1 MTDNDSSEVEIIP
14 SPINLRD
21 KVKEIDEEV
30 NLALLQRAEKAIKAM
45 SNDYVDWVQ
54 EDMKKLQAA
63 FDKAKKAKGDSELKS
78 AFGEV
83 FEVAHD
89 MKGQGGSFDYNLITI
104 IGDSLCRFIEKKKEY
119 KQADI
124 EVLEVHVN
132 SIRLVITNGMKGDG
146 GEVGK
151 RILQGLNAVVSK
163 KLS

>member
-63 FDKAKKAKGDSELKS
+63 FDKAKS
-78 AFGEV
+78 
-83 FEVAHD
+83 
-89 MKGQGGSFDYNLITI
+89 YN
-104 IGDSLCRFIEKKKEY
+104 F
-119 KQADI
+119 
-124 EVLEVHVN
+124 V
-132 SIRLVITNGMKGDG
+132 
-146 GEVGK
+146 
-151 RILQGLNAVVSK
+151 
-163 KLS
+163 

>member
-1 MTDNDSSEVEIIP
+1 MAEKDQEVEIIP

-30 NLALLQRAEKAIKAM
+30 NIALLQRAEKAIKAM

-54 EDMKKLQAA
+54 EDMKKLQVA
-63 FDKAKKAKGDSELKS
+63 FDKTKRIKSSSELKPI
-78 AFGEV
+78 FGEV
-83 FEVAHD
+83 FEIAHD

-104 IGDSLCRFIEKKKEY
+104 IGDSLCRFIEKKKEFTS
-119 KQADI
+119 ADI
-124 EVLEVHVN
+124 EVVEVHVN
-132 SIRLVITNGMKGDG
+132 SIRLVIMNGMKGDG

-151 RILQGLNAVVSK
+151 KILQGLNAVVSK

>member
-1 MTDNDSSEVEIIP
+1 
-14 SPINLRD
+14 
-21 KVKEIDEEV
+21 
-30 NLALLQRAEKAIKAM
+30 
-45 SNDYVDWVQ
+45 
-54 EDMKKLQAA
+54 
-63 FDKAKKAKGDSELKS
+63 
-78 AFGEV
+78 
-83 FEVAHD
+83 